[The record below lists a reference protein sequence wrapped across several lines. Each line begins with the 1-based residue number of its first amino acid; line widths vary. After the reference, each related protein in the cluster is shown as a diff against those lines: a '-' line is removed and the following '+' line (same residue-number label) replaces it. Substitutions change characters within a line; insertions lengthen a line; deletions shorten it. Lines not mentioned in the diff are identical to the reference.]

1 MEWQRG
7 RASESPDFS
16 RGKQT
21 VLGVVVVALN
31 RPFTNIC
38 FVLPSIQVP
47 SIPKTQLQILNL
59 RPSYISFISGSVYLR
74 TDDESQYS
82 SSTDNPLPTICDSSS
97 DGNEH
102 EEEEHEKQEEEFQ
115 EGFDVYNENLHRYFR
130 SPLPII
136 PEESPEASPPPA
148 SDKKSERE
156 DVFVRSRAA
165 SQSTPPTFL
174 QTDAGQSAPGPG
186 SVAGPPN
193 VTIELGEETTAE
205 EDQDTELSLKPS
217 HSHPSP
223 TPKLCN
229 DVTKS
234 KDCSVPPN
242 PGKRSATDAFIT
254 DSDSESQP
262 GTKVPR
268 TPTNKVGLAGS
279 RARSDVH
286 GGSLSVISK
295 KATSTNEPE
304 SISQPA
310 EPQLDNTHLATHPE
324 QHEVT
329 KNFDSQDKEKNNAL
343 QENQG
348 SSDLTSTSVSEN
360 PSLGSL
366 MANGTVAELDVEE
379 TLNTQSKVASDE
391 LIMFGSDDDD
401 EKSAEINEYFS
412 PIPAKTSGIIPS
424 ATTSTVGAA
433 AQEALEVNDAGMG
446 VKKVLESSEVTG
458 DDLSTLY
465 DPYEGTPTEV
475 DEGSPSPTPMISAPD
490 LPTSTSS
497 GTIAQPM
504 VENNPEM
511 ALDTE
516 KVLDTPKPSTDDL
529 PDTDEETS
537 ADEDSDD
544 PGSPTPVI
552 SRITKP
558 PTNQELADAEK
569 PSTPHNTN
577 AFSDVHE
584 LSEYVLNEP
593 RVHHIDGGLFIV
605 NPPNANSETY
615 KIAITVSV
623 KLQKGKLKGW
633 NDLIVP
639 GLPKLKT
646 GESGYFIFQ
655 MLENCGME
663 FRTTGFRSNEFI
675 NDFLVAEF
683 ANSKDLVVP
692 LRACNMGYY
701 GIVRDFAV
709 DQDIR
714 SDYVVQSAQNKTNLT
729 VTYNIV
735 CSLKLPNHCFWAKT
749 CSFFLYLDGGPDCNY
764 RHEVCPS
771 ETGPPVIYLTPGA
784 KPIGATRIQ
793 VICSPRDLELFC
805 VVWKAKYSGKRISN
819 WLPRIYPDSA
829 SSHGRERHSFRCI
842 FPESEAETASC
853 CQCAPV
859 TPAGFL
865 TGYFV
870 LLASCLASL
879 VMILGSFFL
888 LFWMVSPNGLRNN
901 NPDSNSM
908 GFSGVS
914 NVESPIEINQTQE
927 TKVSHYDW
935 KLGAYEVVEI
945 AREDHIESEL
955 PSVQDQPGGVETK
968 EEGPEL
974 GIKSKF
980 TGETQTLSWRDR
992 VDYFLGWKGPLR
1004 QQVE

>member
-1 MEWQRG
+1 MSG
-7 RASESPDFS
+7 PS
-16 RGKQT
+16 
-21 VLGVVVVALN
+21 
-31 RPFTNIC
+31 TNIC
-38 FVLPSIQVP
+38 FLFPFIQVR
-47 SIPKTQLQILNL
+47 SIPKTQLQLLDL

-74 TDDESQYS
+74 SDDESQYS

-97 DGNEH
+97 DGDER
-102 EEEEHEKQEEEFQ
+102 EEEQQKLQEEC
-115 EGFDVYNENLHRYFR
+115 DIYNENLYRDLR

-136 PEESPEASPPPA
+136 PEESPEAPPSPVA
-148 SDKKSERE
+148 DKQSEE
-156 DVFVRSRAA
+156 GDVLVLGSRAA

-174 QTDAGQSAPGPG
+174 QAGASQSTPG
-186 SVAGPPN
+186 SGPVAEPSN
-193 VTIELGEETTAE
+193 VTIELEEETTAE

-234 KDCSVPPN
+234 EDCSVPQI
-242 PGKRSATDAFIT
+242 PGKRSATDAFTT

-262 GTKVPR
+262 ETKTPR
-268 TPTNKVGLAGS
+268 TPTKKVGFTSS
-279 RARSDVH
+279 RTKSDVH
-286 GGSLSVISK
+286 GGSMKTQADDLNEDTRGPQGKHSKIPSVNSE
-295 KATSTNEPE
+295 KATSTDEPE

-310 EPQLDNTHLATHPE
+310 EPQLDNTHLVTHHE
-324 QHEVT
+324 QHEET
-329 KNFDSQDKEKNNAL
+329 KNSDSQDKENNNAL

-348 SSDLTSTSVSEN
+348 SCDLTSTSVSEN
-360 PSLGSL
+360 PSLRSL
-366 MANGTVAELDVEE
+366 MTNGTVAELDVEE
-379 TLNTQSKVASDE
+379 TLNTQSKVASDD

-424 ATTSTVGAA
+424 ATTSTAGAA
-433 AQEALEVNDAGMG
+433 AQEALEVRYAGMG
-446 VKKVLESSEVTG
+446 VEKALESSEVTG
-458 DDLSTLY
+458 DDLSALY

-475 DEGSPSPTPMISAPD
+475 DEGSPSPTPMRSTPD

-497 GTIAQPM
+497 GTVAQPM

-516 KVLDTPKPSTDDL
+516 KALDTPKSSTDDL

-537 ADEDSDD
+537 ANEDSDD

-558 PTNQELADAEK
+558 PTNQELADTEK
-569 PSTPHNTN
+569 PSTPHSTN

-584 LSEYVLNEP
+584 LSEYVLDEP
-593 RVHHIDGGLFIV
+593 RLYHIDGGLFIV
-605 NPPNANSETY
+605 NPPNPNSETY
-615 KIAITVSV
+615 KIAIIVSV

-675 NDFLVAEF
+675 DNFLVAEF
-683 ANSKDLVVP
+683 ANLKDLVVP
-692 LRACNMGYY
+692 LRVCNMGYY

-829 SSHGRERHSFRCI
+829 SSHEREKHSFRCI
-842 FPESEAETASC
+842 FPDTEAETTSC

-859 TPAGFL
+859 TPTGFL

-870 LLASCLASL
+870 LLASCFASL
-879 VMILGSFFL
+879 VMVLGGFFL
-888 LFWMVSPNGLRNN
+888 LLWMASPNGLKNN
-901 NPDSNSM
+901 NPASM
-908 GFSGVS
+908 GFPGVS
-914 NVESPIEINQTQE
+914 NVVSPIEINQTQE
-927 TKVSHYDW
+927 TKAPHYDW
-935 KLGAYEVVEI
+935 KPGAYEVMEI
-945 AREDHIESEL
+945 AKEDHIESEL

-968 EEGPEL
+968 EERPEL
-974 GIKSKF
+974 GTKSSF
-980 TGETQTLSWRDR
+980 TGKSQTLSWRDR

-1004 QQVE
+1004 